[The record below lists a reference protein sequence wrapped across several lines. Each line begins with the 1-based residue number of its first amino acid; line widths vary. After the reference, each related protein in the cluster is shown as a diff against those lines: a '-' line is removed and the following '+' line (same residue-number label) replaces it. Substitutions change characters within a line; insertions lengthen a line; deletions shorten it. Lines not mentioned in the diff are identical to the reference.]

1 MSSITAALALSQ
13 LKNIDYLLTKRRKNS
28 KYLIS
33 KLKKINE
40 IKFHTPPPTFT
51 HSYQL
56 FSIILKNQKTRN
68 SLMNFLTSKK
78 IMSKIFFQPIHT
90 SKFFRRIFQNQKYQL
105 PVTEKISN
113 TILSL
118 PMYPDL
124 SYNDM
129 NYIVKSIQEFFE

>member
-1 MSSITAALALSQ
+1 MQQI
-13 LKNIDYLLTKRRKNS
+13 
-28 KYLIS
+28 
-33 KLKKINE
+33 LKKT
-40 IKFHTPPPTFT
+40 IKEK
-51 HSYQL
+51 
-56 FSIILKNQKTRN
+56 IILDKDVAF
-68 SLMNFLTSKK
+68 NFLTSKK